1 MLGPDQLASRTDE
14 PNTRARMQL
23 SLLEDYCT
31 QLGTLLDR
39 SSPGAALITARE
51 QAQQRLLRAKAS
63 DEAKS
68 KFLAHMSHELRT
80 PVNGVLGMLE
90 LVSHTEAGPKRAHYL
105 ETARQSAEL
114 LLGIIDGVID
124 ISKIEAGNIQLEEI
138 PFDLREAID
147 AATGAF
153 SDLAHSKG
161 LEMTSTIPVNLPT
174 ALIGDPGRL
183 QQILTNLVGN
193 ALKFTEK
200 GEIGLRVQTIETNV
214 DSAVIAFTV
223 ADTGVGIPRDKQRH
237 IFDAFA
243 QADSSTTRRYGGTG
257 LGLAIAKQLCEMMGG
272 SIELTSEAGC
282 GSTFRFT
289 ARFRRHDLHDN
300 QADHSLLTMSPQSS
314 TPREKL
320 GPFRVLVV
328 EDNPINLEV
337 ACGMLENLGCQ
348 VDYASNGQEA
358 LEYHARGEYSLIFM
372 DWQMPDMDGFQ
383 ATAEI
388 RRREA
393 QIDKRVP
400 IVALTA
406 SAIEGDREK
415 CLAAGM
421 DDYIP
426 KPFTAEQIC
435 AALVK
440 WTGFPI
446 LTL

>member
-1 MLGPDQLASRTDE
+1 MLRFPPFPPRAAVAERVGVTNILHFRAIVPLPEAAQK
-14 PNTRARMQL
+14 NARMIEERRHRGV
-23 SLLEDYCT
+23 SLMSEYCG
-31 QLGTLLDR
+31 QLGTVLDR
-39 SSPGAALITARE
+39 RSPGYALVTARQ
-51 QAQQRLLRAKAS
+51 QAHQRMLEAKAS
-63 DEAKS
+63 DDAKS

-161 LEMTSTIPVNLPT
+161 LEMTNTIPVNLPT

-272 SIELTSEAGC
+272 TIDLTSEPTR

-289 ARFRRHDLHDN
+289 ARFGG
-300 QADHSLLTMSPQSS
+300 A
-314 TPREKL
+314 
-320 GPFRVLVV
+320 
-328 EDNPINLEV
+328 
-337 ACGMLENLGCQ
+337 
-348 VDYASNGQEA
+348 
-358 LEYHARGEYSLIFM
+358 
-372 DWQMPDMDGFQ
+372 
-383 ATAEI
+383 
-388 RRREA
+388 
-393 QIDKRVP
+393 
-400 IVALTA
+400 
-406 SAIEGDREK
+406 
-415 CLAAGM
+415 
-421 DDYIP
+421 
-426 KPFTAEQIC
+426 
-435 AALVK
+435 
-440 WTGFPI
+440 
-446 LTL
+446 